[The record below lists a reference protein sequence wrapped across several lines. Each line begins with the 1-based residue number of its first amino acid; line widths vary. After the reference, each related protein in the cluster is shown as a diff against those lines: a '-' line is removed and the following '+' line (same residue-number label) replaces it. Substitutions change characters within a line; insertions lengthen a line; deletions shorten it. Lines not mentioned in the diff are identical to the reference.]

1 MADSKQVAAKH
12 QQSLQSRAAE
22 RARVEEIERQES
34 RRIQSPNRAGAMAD
48 SKQVAAKHQ
57 QSLQS
62 PGSVRARVEEIEQQ
76 ESSRIQSPNRAG
88 ATADSK
94 QVAAKQQSQNRPG
107 ATASKQVAAERHQ
120 DLQPESE
127 EGHEDYLDDLGRES
141 GEVASEDDLLYPDSK
156 HSAEPKPVHES
167 QGRSMQPTQ
176 RRRSSEADGEHNGP
190 RRGPVSAGVQSRG
203 SRGSRDSGQA
213 QQRHSQKES
222 ELAQRKSL
230 ETSGAKA
237 SQRSSAAKTSPNI
250 SRSEPGGAGQIPTPE
265 VMSKAARARSL
276 LYVAPKTQGTAPAAT
291 AEMSGSL
298 SSTLGVSK
306 KPSRSQP
313 QSQNVQKV
321 QSGKKSPNP
330 TPATTLTEEELARR
344 DSAPPSF
351 LCGRS
356 FGRSDGVLLPL
367 RSKERH
373 VHSLENSPSP
383 TSERGLQ
390 DLTRGEQ
397 PQLLWE
403 RSLSPDA
410 RANRSSHGTPSP
422 MGRSGRSTS
431 PYSNRAIYAAD
442 QGNEDGPGLRH
453 SLVPT
458 SAIARSHVSEP
469 SRNKL

>member
-34 RRIQSPNRAGAMAD
+34 R
-48 SKQVAAKHQ
+48 
-57 QSLQS
+57 
-62 PGSVRARVEEIEQQ
+62 
-76 ESSRIQSPNRAG
+76 RIQSPNRAG

-156 HSAEPKPVHES
+156 PKPVHES

-190 RRGPVSAGVQSRG
+190 RRGPVSAGGQSRG

-237 SQRSSAAKTSPNI
+237 SQRSSAAKTSPNV

-321 QSGKKSPNP
+321 QNGKKSPNP

-410 RANRSSHGTPSP
+410 RANRSSLISFGKPENFDTGDRSTASKSPGRPVTTSRSPSSRVSPRSHGTPSP

-431 PYSNRAIYAAD
+431 PYSNRAIY
-442 QGNEDGPGLRH
+442 
-453 SLVPT
+453 
-458 SAIARSHVSEP
+458 VSDTPWSRPPP
-469 SRNKL
+469 SPVATKAWK